1 MILRS
6 DAIERTIGYGRALA
20 KLLEND
26 DVVVLCGDLGAG
38 KTHLTKGIAEGL
50 GVSSDITSPTFN
62 IMRQYECDGDK
73 VLCHWD
79 LYRLDEIE
87 QLDDVD
93 FYGMLE
99 SGCITVIEWGDRFP
113 EALPDDYLKISISLD
128 SATERTLEFEGI
140 GPRGIALA
148 QGLASMIAGAE

>member
-128 SATERTLEFEGI
+128 SATERTLELEGI

-148 QGLASMIAGAE
+148 QGLASMFAGVE

>member
-1 MILRS
+1 MIVRS
-6 DAIERTIGYGRALA
+6 DSIERTIGFGRALA
-20 KLLEND
+20 NLLEND
-26 DVVVLCGDLGAG
+26 DVVVLCGGLGAV
-38 KTHLTKGIAEGL
+38 KTHRTKGIAEGL
-50 GVSSDITSPTFN
+50 GIASDITSPTFN
-62 IMRQYECDGDK
+62 IMRQYDCDGGK

-113 EALPDDYLKISISLD
+113 EALPDDYLKVSISLD
-128 SATERTLEFEGI
+128 SATERTLEIEGI
-140 GPRGIALA
+140 GARGLALE
-148 QGLASMIAGAE
+148 QRLASMIAESE

>member
-1 MILRS
+1 MIVRS
-6 DAIERTIGYGRALA
+6 DSTEGTICFVLSVAN
-20 KLLEND
+20 LLEND

-50 GVSSDITSPTFN
+50 GIASDITSPTFN
-62 IMRQYECDGDK
+62 IMRQYDCDGGK

-113 EALPDDYLKISISLD
+113 EALPDDYLKVSISLD
-128 SATERTLEFEGI
+128 SATERTLEIEGI
-140 GPRGIALA
+140 GARGLALE
-148 QGLASMIAGAE
+148 QRLASMIAESE